1 MMSES
6 YDIILESPLGP
17 KTGTLLIEATPRRI
31 RGVLKI
37 LGQENALVGVHD
49 KYNFHMKGIINTAIG
64 KEECVFDGKLVG
76 EHNFRN
82 LDHTDVYSRE
92 SGLEGSISI
101 SGKNYLVSGRQ
112 KER

>member
-17 KTGTLLIEATPRRI
+17 KTGTLLIEATPRRM
-31 RGVLKI
+31 RGTLKI
-37 LGQENALVGVHD
+37 LGEENELVGIHD

-64 KEECVFDGKLVG
+64 TAKCVFDGKLVG

-82 LDHTDVYSRE
+82 LDSTEVCSRD

-101 SGKNYLVSGRQ
+101 DGKSYLVSGRKKQ
-112 KER
+112 R